1 MLYLHHNDVDLAN
14 EALYRAQTLDPDYAV
29 AWIGQAL
36 VATRNGHV
44 KEAVAMFEHAVTLTA
59 SVVSKI
65 HLVVWVWNSYM
76 ARLKPQ
82 GDFEFA
88 LRVFDRVQPSRG
100 NEKAS
105 FEALLPAFFVL
116 NRYCRSR
123 PDDPTA
129 LHLFGL
135 VCERLDHFEAGVVL
149 ITRAITNLESAYED
163 TEDPEVE
170 RRFIIANI
178 TLARLYLAVRDYS
191 RSSEAYESA
200 LGLLDG
206 NAGPATKVLH
216 TQAQF
221 GLGLASFMQG
231 ELEKALMNFEAALE
245 SADDDVQRRG
255 HITILLTQTMWA
267 IQADEFKETAK
278 AQLLE
283 WFDLFFHGDL
293 SISQLSIC
301 SIAADPE
308 NLTAINTLAGMGV
321 LTDDDGLVDAALAE
335 ILALPIEKRHERDPQ
350 RDVDYLLTQY
360 HVGQVSD
367 ETGSTTLLEP
377 MFP

>member
-1 MLYLHHNDVDLAN
+1 MLYLHHSDVDLAN

-59 SVVSKI
+59 SVVSKSI
-65 HLVVWVWNSYM
+65 SSFTVGTHMS
-76 ARLKPQ
+76 RLKPQ
-82 GDFEFA
+82 GDFEYA
-88 LRVFDRVQPSRG
+88 LKVFDRVQPSRG
-100 NEKAS
+100 NEKES

-116 NRYCRSR
+116 DRYCRSR
-123 PDDPTA
+123 LDDPTA

-135 VCERLDHFEAGVVL
+135 VCERLGHFEAGAVL
-149 ITRAITNLESAYED
+149 VSRTITNLESAYED

-178 TLARLYLAVRDYS
+178 TLARLFLAVRDYS

-200 LGLLDG
+200 LGLLEG
-206 NAGPATKVLH
+206 NTGSATKVLH

-245 SADDDVQRRG
+245 SAGDDVQRRG

-283 WFDLFFHGDL
+283 WFDLF
-293 SISQLSIC
+293 SMVISTSHNYRFTVLQL
-301 SIAADPE
+301 
-308 NLTAINTLAGMGV
+308 
-321 LTDDDGLVDAALAE
+321 
-335 ILALPIEKRHERDPQ
+335 ILKI
-350 RDVDYLLTQY
+350 
-360 HVGQVSD
+360 
-367 ETGSTTLLEP
+367 
-377 MFP
+377 

>member
-1 MLYLHHNDVDLAN
+1 M
-14 EALYRAQTLDPDYAV
+14 
-29 AWIGQAL
+29 
-36 VATRNGHV
+36 
-44 KEAVAMFEHAVTLTA
+44 
-59 SVVSKI
+59 S
-65 HLVVWVWNSYM
+65 
-76 ARLKPQ
+76 RLKPQ

-88 LRVFDRVQPSRG
+88 LRVFDRVRPSRG
-100 NEKAS
+100 NEKES

-135 VCERLDHFEAGVVL
+135 VCERLGHFEVGAVL
-149 ITRAITNLESAYED
+149 ISRAITNLESAYED

-200 LGLLDG
+200 LGLLEG
-206 NAGPATKVLH
+206 NTSSATKVLY

-231 ELEKALMNFEAALE
+231 ELKKALMNFEAALE
-245 SADDDVQRRG
+245 NAGDDVQRRG

-283 WFDLFFHGDL
+283 WFDLF
-293 SISQLSIC
+293 SMVISASHNYQFAVLQL
-301 SIAADPE
+301 
-308 NLTAINTLAGMGV
+308 
-321 LTDDDGLVDAALAE
+321 
-335 ILALPIEKRHERDPQ
+335 ILKI
-350 RDVDYLLTQY
+350 
-360 HVGQVSD
+360 
-367 ETGSTTLLEP
+367 
-377 MFP
+377 